1 MLFLPVISQLL
12 QNDII
17 AAKLLE
23 ILPGK
28 WKIRYEKSNLSLIYF
43 YSLFNI
49 SPYLHEAQALSLPQ
63 KGRNNL
69 PKVKIYWDTHS
80 TP

>member
-17 AAKLLE
+17 TAKLLE

-28 WKIRYEKSNLSLIYF
+28 WKIRYEKSNLSF
-43 YSLFNI
+43 NLF
-49 SPYLHEAQALSLPQ
+49 L
-63 KGRNNL
+63 
-69 PKVKIYWDTHS
+69 
-80 TP
+80 